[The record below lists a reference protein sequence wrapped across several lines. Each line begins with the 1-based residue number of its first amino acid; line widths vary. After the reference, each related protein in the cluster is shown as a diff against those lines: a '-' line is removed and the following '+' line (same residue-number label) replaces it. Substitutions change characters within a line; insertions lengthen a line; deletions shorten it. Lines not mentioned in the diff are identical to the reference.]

1 MVLLAWINKSTM
13 KEKTAVNFTP
23 QPRLQLHFRQ
33 GNLQGLPV
41 ALFVQNSVG
50 QFSGNNLEMAGR
62 ENDGEQKRR
71 ECGVKKTGLRWQH
84 RVRGSSRRR
93 SWLGFVKLE
102 HVKLYE
108 QTNALFSRGACTVQ
122 TDQPRGGYFYTFNYH
137 Y

>member
-1 MVLLAWINKSTM
+1 M

-71 ECGVKKTGLRWQH
+71 EC
-84 RVRGSSRRR
+84 SSSLQSGGWVSRT
-93 SWLGFVKLE
+93 S
-102 HVKLYE
+102 
-108 QTNALFSRGACTVQ
+108 TPNALSINASPLHPERRQ
-122 TDQPRGGYFYTFNYH
+122 EKKSK
-137 Y
+137 